1 MALDAGQTLSG
12 TLNIVGSDGAS
23 HNITLGTQNS
33 TDNLVNLASTINAA
47 GYGVTASVNQAGTQ
61 LTFTTADSGVSV
73 SGTNIE
79 ENTASTSSNATIV
92 GSGLGS
98 LSVGGANDTL
108 TGTLNVTSGADG
120 SSHTITLGT
129 QGSTDTLANL
139 AASFSGSGA
148 NAGLGITATLSNNN
162 TTINFAKSSGD
173 ADTPSITASN
183 VMDVAAPA
191 VGVGSTLGSLSV
203 ANAGDSLGSG
213 TLNITSGITGTSA
226 TPLTLGE
233 QGTTDTLANLAATIN
248 GGNYGITATLDKT
261 GTDLT
266 FTQTSGS
273 KAASVSGTN
282 IVDNTFTTV
291 QNPISISQAFT
302 MGSITLNGASD
313 TITGGTLD
321 ITSAAGKSSTLA
333 LSGTTLAAIESGFN
347 TSTGAQ
353 YGLGITASL
362 SADGKTLSF
371 TGSGSAAISEVDT
384 IASNAPVDTTAASVP
399 TTQII
404 SGTGS
409 TLGTLTVMNANEGLA
424 SGDSLTIV
432 QGSDGQTKTLALG
445 VVAGATTSTDTLAH
459 LAATINNDASYG
471 ITATL
476 SSDGTSLS
484 FAATGGVANT
494 HTASI
499 TSSTINEQPDIS
511 QGAILGS
518 LTAGTSGTETYAFTG
533 SFIVNGNTANPLSFN
548 GASLSQIADTIN
560 GGNYGITATLNNT
573 ALGTAPVGTVL
584 TFTNN
589 GTGSGTPTITNNGA
603 IQDHAQTTNTDA
615 TVSAPSGGN
624 LAILTA
630 NGAGSLLTGSLTLTE
645 GVDNA
650 ATQQTFSFSG
660 QSLTQIAN
668 QFTGTGQYAGMGI
681 TATVTGGNTVVFT
694 QNALDT
700 GTAAVSGSN
709 IKDVTD
715 NGTTGVTVAAGTI
728 LDTITVANA
737 NDLVQGK
744 FSYTPGAGGVYSQTQ
759 YNTATDNVNGVTL
772 KQIAADFDNGYE
784 GTAALT
790 NLSTKG
796 ITANL
801 SADGTTLTFT
811 QTVGDASTAAVNTYN
826 TTPLVDNI
834 AQSTATQTYNTAG
847 NGNMVNTLTVG
858 ATTDKLTGTLNIQE
872 GADGNNTQSTYNLTG
887 KTLADVAAD
896 FTTGA
901 EKNLGIVATLDS
913 AGTGLTFTQAASNL
927 GTANVT
933 NATSIIDTQ
942 VPGSQA
948 PISLSTDINLG
959 TMTVGTASD
968 FLTGT
973 LSGKEGDGTTSFNA
987 GSGINLSGY
996 TLQSLAAA
1004 FNTGAYDG
1012 YGISASLNAT
1022 DTSLSFT
1029 AKGSDTGTPS
1039 VSTTSYSDIAT
1050 GVIPV
1055 NITNSPVQG
1064 GTIGSLT
1071 VNNLADGLTGTLN
1084 VTDNTGGTHAIT
1096 LGTVSGSA
1104 GASTDN
1110 ITDLAAY
1117 FNSGTGSTYGIKAVV
1132 NGDTLT
1138 LSDNSTGASS
1148 SNVASVQSS
1157 SVTDGAGSSVVANPA
1172 ASATIGS
1179 LTVDQLGDTLG
1190 GSIAFISNVGVAAVT
1205 ANPGADNASI
1215 TAATVTTGIGGSL
1228 ALTGSIDYSGLG
1240 GASTLNNA
1248 VLGAIT
1254 VAQASDTLAGADSF
1268 NINGGGATLVS
1279 AMGGTGTIADIK
1291 AYYTSGAGST
1301 DGVTA
1306 AITTNANGSS
1316 TLTLTNTS
1324 GATMGSGAVLAGT
1337 DKVTDTLALGTR
1349 GTTDN
1354 LADLKTTLQGSVY
1367 NAMGYTP
1374 TGTTTL
1380 DIGGLAGEVGTFS
1393 SAYTYANN
1401 SITLGA
1407 GINNIT
1413 ELAAA
1418 LNTGGADDTY
1428 GVNAAVT
1435 PNGDGTSTITF
1446 TDNHAN
1452 AANGGVSTV
1461 AALPQATDTVADVLP
1476 TTTNSVTV
1484 QAANETLSGT
1494 LSVSTGTGTTVQHT
1508 LTNQTIAQ
1516 IAANFNDSTG
1526 ATANWSSE
1534 GVTATINNNTLTFS
1548 QTSNEAA
1555 DRVNVVSTGLTDT
1568 IPVTAVNVGV
1578 ANGTMLDTMSVNNS
1592 TDTLG
1597 GTLNIT
1603 SGIDGQVH
1611 QLALGTTGANATDT
1625 LAHLAATITAG
1636 GYGVTATLNQAGTQM
1651 TLTQNSGDGFNAGI
1665 GTTSVTD
1672 TGAMSLAP
1680 SNSLGTLTAKTAT
1693 DTMTGTLSGV
1703 GADGKTAYQINFTGD
1718 TLSEVL
1724 QAVNGD
1730 QAAGITASL
1739 NKAGTGLS
1747 FSATQ
1752 GDNGTPTIG
1761 NYGNITDTTVSTQ
1774 TAVSITS
1781 TPTSGVANSSTLGSL
1796 SISSLDTLSGSMT
1809 IGGQTLNIGSSDNT
1823 AATLASTID
1832 KGNYGV
1838 QAAYNA
1844 NSGQLTFTS
1853 PNSAMGISTSSLN
1866 ETAPGATTGTAVGS
1880 LTGAYTSSGYY
1891 SRGIT
1896 GTVTDTSTQGGTQT
1910 VGITANANGSG
1921 GIATM
1926 SYKDG
1931 AGQSLSA
1938 TDLSNQSDAQT
1949 ALTDLNMAIT
1959 DVAAQDGYIGAQINT
1974 LNSVS
1979 SVLST
1984 QQQNVVSAQNA
1995 VQATDYASATSN
2007 MSKYE
2012 ILSQTGIAALAQ
2024 ANSLSQEVT
2033 KLLQ

>member
-1 MALDAGQTLSG
+1 
-12 TLNIVGSDGAS
+12 
-23 HNITLGTQNS
+23 
-33 TDNLVNLASTINAA
+33 
-47 GYGVTASVNQAGTQ
+47 
-61 LTFTTADSGVSV
+61 
-73 SGTNIE
+73 
-79 ENTASTSSNATIV
+79 
-92 GSGLGS
+92 
-98 LSVGGANDTL
+98 VGGANDTL

-120 SSHTITLGT
+120 SSHTITLGA

-148 NAGLGITATLSNNN
+148 NAGLGITAGLSNNGA
-162 TTINFAKSSGD
+162 TITFSKSGGD
-173 ADTPSITASN
+173 ASTPSITASN

-203 ANAGDSLGSG
+203 ANPGDSLGSG
-213 TLNITSGITGTSA
+213 TLNITSGITGTA
-226 TPLTLGE
+226 AAPLSLGT
-233 QGTTDTLANLAATIN
+233 QGSTDTLANLAATIN
-248 GGNYGITATLDKT
+248 GGNYGVTATLDKT

-273 KAASVSGTN
+273 KTASVSGTN

-333 LSGTTLAAIESGFN
+333 LSGTTLATIESDFN
-347 TSTGAQ
+347 SSTGAQ

-404 SGTGS
+404 AGTGS
-409 TLGTLTVMNANEGLA
+409 ALGTLTVMNANEGLA
-424 SGDSLTIV
+424 LGDSLTIV
-432 QGSDGQTKTLALG
+432 QGSDGQTKSLALG

-494 HTASI
+494 HAASI
-499 TSSTINEQPDIS
+499 SSSTINEQPDVS

-573 ALGTAPVGTVL
+573 AIGTAPIGTVL

-603 IQDHAQTTNTDA
+603 IQDHAQTTNADA

-624 LAILTA
+624 LAVLTA
-630 NGAGSLLTGSLTLTE
+630 TGAGSLLTGSLTLTE
-645 GVDNA
+645 GVDTA

-668 QFTGTGQYAGMGI
+668 EFTGAGQYAGMGI

-694 QNALDT
+694 QDALDA

-715 NGTTGVTVAAGTI
+715 NGTTAVTVAAGTI
-728 LDTITVANA
+728 LNTITVANA

-744 FSYTPGAGGVYSQTQ
+744 FSYTPGAGGVYTQTQ
-759 YNTATDNVNGVTL
+759 YNTATDNANGVTL
-772 KQIAADFDNGYE
+772 KQIAADFDGGYD
-784 GTAALT
+784 GTAAIT

-811 QTVGDASTAAVNTYN
+811 QTVGDAQTAAVNTYN

-834 AQSTATQTYNTAG
+834 AQSTATQIYNNVG

-913 AGTGLTFTQAASNL
+913 AGTGLTFTQAANDL

-942 VPGSQA
+942 APGSPA

-973 LSGKEGDGTTSFNA
+973 LSGKEGDGTTSFN
-987 GSGINLSGY
+987 GGGGINLSGY

-1012 YGISASLNAT
+1012 YGISANLNAT

-1071 VNNLADGLTGTLN
+1071 VNNLSDGLTGTLN
-1084 VTDNTGGTHAIT
+1084 VTDNAAGTHAIT
-1096 LGTVSGSA
+1096 LGTVSGTA
-1104 GASTDN
+1104 GLSTDN

-1117 FNSGTGSTYGIKAVV
+1117 FNTGAGSTYGIKAVV
-1132 NGDTLT
+1132 NGNTLT
-1138 LSDNSTGASS
+1138 LSDNSTGANSS
-1148 SNVASVQSS
+1148 DVASVQSS
-1157 SVTDGAGSSVVANPA
+1157 SVTDWAGSSVVANPA
-1172 ASATIGS
+1172 SGATIGS
-1179 LTVDQLGDTLG
+1179 LTVDQLGDALG
-1190 GSIAFISNVGVAAVT
+1190 GSIAFTTNQGVAETPATDGTDT
-1205 ANPGADNASI
+1205 AQLTVAS
-1215 TAATVTTGIGGSL
+1215 ASDLLGGSL
-1228 ALTGSIDYSGLG
+1228 ALVGTIDHTGLA
-1240 GASTLNNA
+1240 GASTLNGA
-1248 VLGAIT
+1248 TLGTIT
-1254 VAQASDTLAGADSF
+1254 VANASDTLNAAASI
-1268 NINGGGATLVS
+1268 NINGAGAVTVG
-1279 AMGGTGTIADIK
+1279 AMGGGDTIAAIK
-1291 AYYTSGAGST
+1291 AYYATGAG
-1301 DGVTA
+1301 DALGVTA
-1306 AITTNANGSS
+1306 SIATNADGSS
-1316 TLTLTNTS
+1316 TLTLKNSS
-1324 GATMGSGAVLAGT
+1324 GATMGSGATLAGT
-1337 DKVTDTLALGTR
+1337 DTVTDTLALGTR
-1349 GTTDN
+1349 GTTDTV
-1354 LADLKTTLQGSVY
+1354 ADLKATMLGNAAYS
-1367 NAMGYTP
+1367 AMGFTP
-1374 TGTTTL
+1374 TIT
-1380 DIGGLAGEVGTFS
+1380 GGGNNVFHVGGGAGGDTGTFGTVYGF
-1393 SAYTYANN
+1393 AQT

-1413 ELAAA
+1413 ELKAA
-1418 LNTGGADDTY
+1418 LNTGADDTL
-1428 GVNAAVT
+1428 GVTANISG
-1435 PNGDGTSTITF
+1435 NTITF
-1446 TDNHAN
+1446 TDNA
-1452 AANGGVSTV
+1452 GGSHSGVATV

-1494 LSVSTGTGTTVQHT
+1494 LTVSDGSGGTDTHT

-1548 QTSNEAA
+1548 QTSNESA

-1578 ANGTMLDTMSVNNS
+1578 ANGTMLDTMSVNTS

-1693 DTMTGTLSGV
+1693 DTMTGTLNGV
-1703 GADGKTAYQINFTGD
+1703 GSDGKTAYQINFTGD

-1724 QAVNGD
+1724 QAVNGN
-1730 QAAGITASL
+1730 QAAGITATL

-1747 FSATQ
+1747 FTATS
-1752 GDNGTPTIG
+1752 GDSGTPTIG

-1781 TPTSGVANSSTLGSL
+1781 TPTSGIANSSTLGSL

-1853 PNSAMGISTSSLN
+1853 PNSAMGISTSALN
-1866 ETAPGATTGTAVGS
+1866 ETAPGATTGTALGS

-1896 GTVTDTSTQGGTQT
+1896 GSVTDTSTQGGTKN
-1910 VGITANANGSG
+1910 VGITTDANGSG

-1949 ALTDLNMAIT
+1949 ALTDLNMGIT